1 MPTPQETVDAVRTY
15 LRTHPEEIGRAVR
28 SALGLRFGVPLAALR
43 WLGQQA
49 ERSGK
54 VEDFQIDSIPPGIRL
69 SGNVDLMN
77 TPIRAGAIIFVERVV
92 FNDEEL
98 TVALRLEEVSLKLN
112 GESESPVAALIKS
125 GALDLSNPGTLVNFM
140 PNRSPV
146 LAEAN
151 GNRIVLDLMRDPEHR
166 QKPAGP
172 PRGVV
177 AHFVRHAARHRDRQ
191 EASRRRVSRASDGAR
206 RSRSLGA
213 EQHRPALHG
222 TASSANEVTQMP
234 TCRSCDDEV
243 DELVSV
249 KAGGRGSK
257 SAKTAPSAF
266 KKKPKSPR

>member
-1 MPTPQETVDAVRTY
+1 
-15 LRTHPEEIGRAVR
+15 VR

-54 VEDFQIDSIPPGIRL
+54 VEDFQIDSIPPGLRL

-151 GNRIVLDLMRDPEHR
+151 GNRIVLDLMRDPNIGKNPLVR
-166 QKPAGP
+166 RA
-172 PRGVV
+172 VSLLTS
-177 AHFVRHAARHRDRQ
+177 FVT
-191 EASRRRVSRASDGAR
+191 
-206 RSRSLGA
+206 
-213 EQHRPALHG
+213 LHG
-222 TASSANEVTQMP
+222 IETDKKHLDVAFRALP
-234 TCRSCDDEV
+234 TGLGGAVRSV
-243 DELVSV
+243 RNNIVLPSM
-249 KAGGRGSK
+249 GRLL
-257 SAKTAPSAF
+257 
-266 KKKPKSPR
+266 PRTR